1 MSEATA
7 LESVRDYIMRALL
20 RDLGALERE
29 VMAYPDDE
37 SLWRVV
43 PGIANSGGN
52 LALHLAGNIRQN
64 VGANLGNT
72 GFVRDRDGEFSAH
85 GVSRTAVAAQ
95 VADAMAQV
103 SRTLTTFDPARLD
116 SEYPVRLYE
125 RAFRTDAL
133 LLHIVTHLA
142 YHLGQVDYHRRMVT
156 GDGAIA
162 DTLSLKAMAI

>member
-1 MSEATA
+1 MNQTTG

-37 SLWRVV
+37 TLWRVV
-43 PGIANSGGN
+43 PGIANSGGT

-64 VGANLGNT
+64 VGANLGDT
-72 GFVRDRDGEFSAH
+72 GFVRDREAEFSAR
-85 GVSRTAVAAQ
+85 GLTRSAVATQ
-95 VADAMAQV
+95 VADAMAHV
-103 SRTLTTFDPARLD
+103 SRTLTTLDPDRLD
-116 SEYPVRLYE
+116 TVYPVQLYE

-142 YHLGQVDYHRRMVT
+142 YHLGQVDYHRRIVT